1 MVFAATVRLDSHRLR
16 HQTADDLDNHHRGSG
31 TDHDAHA
38 PFRLRK
44 IRNEIVRLTETGMFG
59 PMHLD
64 LE

>member
-1 MVFAATVRLDSHRLR
+1 
-16 HQTADDLDNHHRGSG
+16 
-31 TDHDAHA
+31 
-38 PFRLRK
+38 LRK